1 MCCTPLA
8 LRTQRSSAARSLA
21 GSPVDAVPGA
31 AQSYAQRLEGALADK
46 ADEVSALRGQLACAP
61 YPDPLDSPE
70 HPQAIEAE
78 LF

>member
-1 MCCTPLA
+1 LCCTPWPPRL
-8 LRTQRSSAARSLA
+8 QCSSAARALA
-21 GSPVDAVPGA
+21 GSAADAATGA